1 MKAEEAVPEQ
11 PQRPTTPVVGPAEGR
26 VVGIDLGTTNSLI
39 AFMQGD
45 TPAVIPGEDGSAIV
59 PSVVAF
65 DQDTVNGFAVG
76 NAARSVLLTN
86 SANAVYSVK
95 RLMGRD
101 LADVQPELEHFPF
114 RLAPGLQPGEVLK
127 LNVGGLTL
135 TPPEISAYIL
145 LQLKKNAERFFG
157 AEVTKAVITVPAYF
171 NDAQRQA
178 TKDAGRIAGLDV
190 LRLVNEPTAAALAYG
205 LDKKKDG
212 IIAVYDFGGG
222 TFDISILK
230 LHDGIFEV
238 IATGGDTHLGG
249 DDIDNLLTAVALDDI
264 KGDLNLD
271 VTTNPEVIQQLRK
284 AVIDAKIALSSA
296 ESTRLSLQIPGAPR
310 LASETWDSTGAVEP
324 VTYAREITRAQ
335 YEQLIAPILQRTAA
349 PVKQA
354 LKDAG
359 FTASDIDEVV
369 MVGGSTRIPA
379 VRSLVTQLFDL
390 DARGRK
396 LHTELNPDEVVALGA
411 AVQAQILSGTEN
423 AATNDLLLLDVTPLS
438 LGIEALGG
446 VVAKI
451 IQRNSTIPASA
462 TEHFTTG
469 VDGQTN
475 VAIHV
480 LQGERELAK
489 DCRSL
494 ARFDLKG
501 IPPMVAGL
509 PRIEVKFLI
518 DANGILHVSAREQR
532 SGQEAQVEVKPTYG
546 LTDEQVETMIL
557 ESFDNAEQDITARQL
572 IEARNEAQTILDALA
587 KGEQSPAWQL
597 LSLGEHA
604 SIESHATELRR
615 IMQGDDYKA
624 IREGIEYL
632 DKATRRF
639 AELMMDAAVTGALGG
654 KTMAAAGESL
664 SHGLG
669 AAPTAPHAFAKAE
682 VESSA
687 PTNEIERAE
696 ADPETPGESTED

>member
-1 MKAEEAVPEQ
+1 MNIIQQQAAVTAIGSENS
-11 PQRPTTPVVGPAEGR
+11 RNSNGMADENAAR
-26 VVGIDLGTTNSLI
+26 VVGIDLGTTNSLV

-45 TPAVIPGEDGSAIV
+45 RPTIIPGEDGDRLV

-65 DQDTVNGFAVG
+65 DQEHGFVVG
-76 NAARSVLLTN
+76 NAARATLLTDA
-86 SANAVYSVK
+86 SSAVYSVK
-95 RLMGRD
+95 RLMGRGVE
-101 LADVQPELEHFPF
+101 DVQEELKLFPF
-114 RLAPGLQPGEVLK
+114 KLVEGLQPGDVLK
-127 LNVGGLTL
+127 LEVGGLRL
-135 TPPEISAYIL
+135 TPPEVSAYIL

-157 AEVTKAVITVPAYF
+157 APVTKAVITVPAYF

-205 LDKKKDG
+205 LDKQRDG
-212 IIAVYDFGGG
+212 LIAVYDFGGG

-230 LHDGIFEV
+230 LHEGIFEV

-249 DDIDNLLTAVALDDI
+249 DDIDNLLIAIALEDIAGDTELGDVKPSGELVQAV
-264 KGDLNLD
+264 
-271 VTTNPEVIQQLRK
+271 RK
-284 AVIDAKIALSSA
+284 AVIEAKIALSGGHVATLQVALPSA
-296 ESTRLSLQIPGAPR
+296 AAGEPGKH
-310 LASETWDSTGAVEP
+310 
-324 VTYAREITRAQ
+324 YAREISRAQ
-335 YEQLIAPILQRTAA
+335 FDELIAPIIARTAG
-349 PVKQA
+349 PVRQA
-354 LKDAG
+354 LKDAHLEP
-359 FTASDIDEVV
+359 AQIDEVV
-369 MVGGSTRIPA
+369 LVGGSTRIPS
-379 VRSLVTQLFDL
+379 VRALVDELFGL
-390 DARGRK
+390 SARGK
-396 LHTELNPDEVVALGA
+396 QPHIGLNPDEVVALGA
-411 AVQAQILSGTEN
+411 AVQAQILAGGSS
-423 AATNDLLLLDVTPLS
+423 ATDDLLLLDVTPLS

-532 SGQEAQVEVKPTYG
+532 SGKEAEIEVKPTYG
-546 LTDEQVETMIL
+546 LTDEQVESMIL
-557 ESFDNAEQDITARQL
+557 ASFDHAEEDIEARQL
-572 IEARNEAQTILDALA
+572 IEARNEAETILGAVE
-587 KGEQSPAWQL
+587 KGKSHAAWLQL
-597 LSLGEHA
+597 SSYEMATIETEIHQLKATLDGGNYRAIRA
-604 SIESHATELRR
+604 SIER
-615 IMQGDDYKA
+615 
-624 IREGIEYL
+624 L

-639 AELMMDAAVTGALGG
+639 AEVMMDTEVTGAMKGQ
-654 KTMAAAGESL
+654 TMEAAGAGMGE
-664 SHGLG
+664 
-669 AAPTAPHAFAKAE
+669 APHAPHPFAKAE
-682 VESSA
+682 FEVEEDKDEDED
-687 PTNEIERAE
+687 PDTN
-696 ADPETPGESTED
+696 